1 MDKVC
6 RRPSTWIWIYN
17 FKSCHFM

>member
-17 FKSCHFM
+17 FKSCNFL